1 MAGEDAGEI
10 EVLDAVFGATPNA
23 ALIHQVIVGSLAN
36 RRQGTVKTKTRAE
49 VSGGGAKPRPQKH
62 TGRARAGSIRSP
74 IWRGG
79 GVAFG
84 PSPRNYRRNTPKRMR
99 RGALVGALSGKTAEG
114 GLVVIE
120 KFDPPRPKTKDV
132 VAALAALGAGP
143 SVLLVADGASKEA
156 LRAARNI
163 PKLDTAPSH
172 TLNALDLIN
181 HRTVVMTV
189 EAVRG
194 VESVWG
200 GNAKAAP
207 ADDEPVAETPADAEP
222 DVEMVGE
229 EPAAETTADAEPDV
243 ETTVDAE
250 PVAETPADAEPDVE
264 MVDDEPAA
272 ETPADAESDVEMA
285 DDEPAAETPADDE
298 PDVEMVG
305 EEPAAEMPAD
315 AEPDVETA
323 PDAEPDAEMVDDEPV
338 AETTPDDEPAVET
351 TPDDEPAAETTPDAE
366 SDVEVVDDETAVETT
381 DAAAD
386 ATPDDEPAAET
397 TADAES
403 SAETAPAAEAS
414 AETPVAESSGEGE
427 EK

>member
-99 RGALVGALSGKTAEG
+99 RGALIGALSGKTAEG

-120 KFDPPRPKTKDV
+120 SFDPPRPKTKDV

-143 SVLLVADGASKEA
+143 SVLLVADGASREA

-163 PKLDTAPSH
+163 PRLDTAPSH

-200 GNAKAAP
+200 GNAAPSPADAESDVEMVGDETAAEMVVDSETAAVEMVDSEP
-207 ADDEPVAETPADAEP
+207 DVEMVDDEPAAETPADAEPAAETPADAEP
-222 DVEMVGE
+222 DVEMVDD
-229 EPAAETTADAEPDV
+229 EPVAEATADAEPDAEMADD
-243 ETTVDAE
+243 ETA
-250 PVAETPADAEPDVE
+250 AETPADAEPDVE

-272 ETPADAESDVEMA
+272 ETTA
-285 DDEPAAETPADDE
+285 DDD
-298 PDVEMVG
+298 PDVEMVDD
-305 EEPAAEMPAD
+305 ETAAETTPDDEPSAETAPD
-315 AEPDVETA
+315 AADVETA
-323 PDAEPDAEMVDDEPV
+323 PDAE
-338 AETTPDDEPAVET
+338 
-351 TPDDEPAAETTPDAE
+351 
-366 SDVEVVDDETAVETT
+366 
-381 DAAAD
+381 
-386 ATPDDEPAAET
+386 
-397 TADAES
+397 S
-403 SAETAPAAEAS
+403 SAETPA
-414 AETPVAESSGEGE
+414 AESSGEVE
-427 EK
+427 EKE

>member
-1 MAGEDAGEI
+1 MAGQDAGEI

-84 PSPRNYRRNTPKRMR
+84 PSPRSYRHSTPKRMR
-99 RGALVGALSGKTAEG
+99 RGALIGALSGKTAEG

-200 GNAKAAP
+200 GGNVNAAP
-207 ADDEPVAETPADAEP
+207 ADDEPA
-222 DVEMVGE
+222 VEMVDV
-229 EPAAETTADAEPDV
+229 EPAVEMVDAETAAETTADAEPDV
-243 ETTVDAE
+243 ETVDEPDAETTADAESDVEMVDAE
-250 PVAETPADAEPDVE
+250 PVAETTP
-264 MVDDEPAA
+264 DDE
-272 ETPADAESDVEMA
+272 SNVEL
-285 DDEPAAETPADDE
+285 
-298 PDVEMVG
+298 V
-305 EEPAAEMPAD
+305 
-315 AEPDVETA
+315 
-323 PDAEPDAEMVDDEPV
+323 
-338 AETTPDDEPAVET
+338 DDEPAVET
-351 TPDDEPAAETTPDAE
+351 TPDDEPA
-366 SDVEVVDDETAVETT
+366 VEMVDDEPAVETT

-386 ATPDDEPAAET
+386 ATPDDEPDAETTPDAAAAET
-397 TADAES
+397 
-403 SAETAPAAEAS
+403 PA
-414 AETPVAESSGEGE
+414 AESSGEGE
-427 EK
+427 KE

>member
-99 RGALVGALSGKTAEG
+99 RGALIGALSGKTAEG

-120 KFDPPRPKTKDV
+120 SFDPPRPKTKDV

-143 SVLLVADGASKEA
+143 SVLLVADGASREA

-163 PKLDTAPSH
+163 PRLDTAPSH

-207 ADDEPVAETPADAEP
+207 ADDERDVEMADDETAAEAPADSEADVEMVDDEPVAETTADDESDAEMM
-222 DVEMVGE
+222 D
-229 EPAAETTADAEPDV
+229 AETTADAEPDV
-243 ETTVDAE
+243 ETTPDADAEPDAEMVDDKPVAETTADAE
-250 PVAETPADAEPDVE
+250 PVAETPAD
-264 MVDDEPAA
+264 
-272 ETPADAESDVEMA
+272 
-285 DDEPAAETPADDE
+285 
-298 PDVEMVG
+298 
-305 EEPAAEMPAD
+305 
-315 AEPDVETA
+315 
-323 PDAEPDAEMVDDEPV
+323 
-338 AETTPDDEPAVET
+338 DEPAVET
-351 TPDDEPAAETTPDAE
+351 TPDAEPDIETPDDAAETTPDDEPSA
-366 SDVEVVDDETAVETT
+366 ETAPDAADVETT
-381 DAAAD
+381 L
-386 ATPDDEPAAET
+386 
-397 TADAES
+397 DAES
-403 SAETAPAAEAS
+403 SAETP
-414 AETPVAESSGEGE
+414 PDAESSGEGE
-427 EK
+427 KE

>member
-99 RGALVGALSGKTAEG
+99 RGALIGALSGKTAEG

-120 KFDPPRPKTKDV
+120 SFDPPRPKTKDV

-143 SVLLVADGASKEA
+143 SVLLVADGASREA

-163 PKLDTAPSH
+163 PRLDTAPSH

-207 ADDEPVAETPADAEP
+207 ADDEPEVEMVDSETAAEMVVDSETAAVEMADDEPDVEMVDAEPDAEMVDGEPAAETPADAEP
-222 DVEMVGE
+222 DAEMVDGE
-229 EPAAETTADAEPDV
+229 PVAEMADDEPAAETTADAEPV
-243 ETTVDAE
+243 V
-250 PVAETPADAEPDVE
+250 
-264 MVDDEPAA
+264 
-272 ETPADAESDVEMA
+272 
-285 DDEPAAETPADDE
+285 ETPADDE
-298 PDVEMVG
+298 P
-305 EEPAAEMPAD
+305 A
-315 AEPDVETA
+315 
-323 PDAEPDAEMVDDEPV
+323 

-351 TPDDEPAAETTPDAE
+351 TADAEPDIETPDAAAET
-366 SDVEVVDDETAVETT
+366 
-381 DAAAD
+381 
-386 ATPDDEPAAET
+386 TPDDEPAAET
-397 TADAES
+397 APDAADVETAPDAES
-403 SAETAPAAEAS
+403 SAETPPA
-414 AETPVAESSGEGE
+414 AESSGEGE
-427 EK
+427 KE

>member
-99 RGALVGALSGKTAEG
+99 RGALIGALSGKTAEG

-120 KFDPPRPKTKDV
+120 SFDPPRPKTKDV

-143 SVLLVADGASKEA
+143 SVLLVADGASSEA

-163 PKLDTAPSH
+163 PRLDTAPSH

-207 ADDEPVAETPADAEP
+207 ADAEP
-222 DVEMVGE
+222 DVEMAVDE
-229 EPAAETTADAEPDV
+229 TAAEMMADSETAAEM
-243 ETTVDAE
+243 VD
-250 PVAETPADAEPDVE
+250 DEPDVE

-272 ETPADAESDVEMA
+272 ETPAD
-285 DDEPAAETPADDE
+285 DE
-298 PDVEMVG
+298 PDVEM
-305 EEPAAEMPAD
+305 AD
-315 AEPDVETA
+315 E
-323 PDAEPDAEMVDDEPV
+323 
-338 AETTPDDEPAVET
+338 
-351 TPDDEPAAETTPDAE
+351 
-366 SDVEVVDDETAVETT
+366 
-381 DAAAD
+381 
-386 ATPDDEPAAET
+386 EPAAET
-397 TADAES
+397 TADAEPV
-403 SAETAPAAEAS
+403 AETPADAEPDVEIVDDESAVETPADAEPDSEMVEDEPAAETPADAEIVDDDVEMPAAEMVDDETAVETPDAA
-414 AETPVAESSGEGE
+414 AETPAAESSGEGE
-427 EK
+427 KE

>member
-99 RGALVGALSGKTAEG
+99 RGALIGALSGKTAEG

-120 KFDPPRPKTKDV
+120 SFDPPRPKTKDV

-143 SVLLVADGASKEA
+143 SVLLVADGASREA

-207 ADDEPVAETPADAEP
+207 ADDERE
-222 DVEMVGE
+222 VEMVDD
-229 EPAAETTADAEPDV
+229 EPAAEMVDMV
-243 ETTVDAE
+243 VDAAVE
-250 PVAETPADAEPDVE
+250 MADAEPDVE
-264 MVDDEPAA
+264 MVDDEPVA
-272 ETPADAESDVEMA
+272 ETPADAESV
-285 DDEPAAETPADDE
+285 AETTPDSE
-298 PDVEMVG
+298 PDIEMVDS
-305 EEPAAEMPAD
+305 EPDAEAPAD
-315 AEPDVETA
+315 AES
-323 PDAEPDAEMVDDEPV
+323 DAEMMDDEPVAETTADAESDAEMVDDEPV
-338 AETTPDDEPAVET
+338 AETTADAEPDVDMVEDETVAETTADAEPDSEMVEDEPVAETPADVE
-351 TPDDEPAAETTPDAE
+351 DEPAAETTDA
-366 SDVEVVDDETAVETT
+366 DVETPP
-381 DAAAD
+381 DAAA
-386 ATPDDEPAAET
+386 
-397 TADAES
+397 
-403 SAETAPAAEAS
+403 
-414 AETPVAESSGEGE
+414 AETPPAAESSGEGE
-427 EK
+427 KE

>member
-99 RGALVGALSGKTAEG
+99 RGALIGALSGKTAEG

-120 KFDPPRPKTKDV
+120 SFDPPRPKTKDV

-143 SVLLVADGASKEA
+143 SVLLVADGASREA

-163 PKLDTAPSH
+163 PRLDTAPSH

-200 GNAKAAP
+200 GNAEAAP
-207 ADDEPVAETPADAEP
+207 ADDEP
-222 DVEMVGE
+222 DVEMVDD
-229 EPAAETTADAEPDV
+229 EPVAEMTP
-243 ETTVDAE
+243 DAE
-250 PVAETPADAEPDVE
+250 PVAETPADEEPAVE
-264 MVDDEPAA
+264 TPDADGETPTDAAA
-272 ETPADAESDVEMA
+272 ETPA
-285 DDEPAAETPADDE
+285 
-298 PDVEMVG
+298 
-305 EEPAAEMPAD
+305 
-315 AEPDVETA
+315 
-323 PDAEPDAEMVDDEPV
+323 
-338 AETTPDDEPAVET
+338 
-351 TPDDEPAAETTPDAE
+351 
-366 SDVEVVDDETAVETT
+366 
-381 DAAAD
+381 
-386 ATPDDEPAAET
+386 
-397 TADAES
+397 
-403 SAETAPAAEAS
+403 
-414 AETPVAESSGEGE
+414 AESSGEGE
-427 EK
+427 KE

>member
-99 RGALVGALSGKTAEG
+99 RGALIGALSGKTAEG

-120 KFDPPRPKTKDV
+120 SFDPPRPKTKDV

-143 SVLLVADGASKEA
+143 SVLLVADGASREA

-207 ADDEPVAETPADAEP
+207 ADDETDVEMVADAEP
-222 DVEMVGE
+222 DVEMVE
-229 EPAAETTADAEPDV
+229 D
-243 ETTVDAE
+243 E
-250 PVAETPADAEPDVE
+250 PVSETPVDAEPDVE
-264 MVDDEPAA
+264 MVDDEPAV
-272 ETPADAESDVEMA
+272 ETSSDA
-285 DDEPAAETPADDE
+285 
-298 PDVEMVG
+298 
-305 EEPAAEMPAD
+305 EPAAEMVDDESVSETPAD
-315 AEPDVETA
+315 AEPDVE
-323 PDAEPDAEMVDDEPV
+323 MVEDEPV
-338 AETTPDDEPAVET
+338 AETTADAEPDSDMVEDEPVAETPPDDEPSAETAPDAADVET
-351 TPDDEPAAETTPDAE
+351 PP
-366 SDVEVVDDETAVETT
+366 
-381 DAAAD
+381 
-386 ATPDDEPAAET
+386 
-397 TADAES
+397 DAES
-403 SAETAPAAEAS
+403 SAETPPDAESS
-414 AETPVAESSGEGE
+414 AETPAAESSGEGE
-427 EK
+427 KE

>member
-99 RGALVGALSGKTAEG
+99 RGALIGALSGKTAEG

-120 KFDPPRPKTKDV
+120 SFDPPRPKTKDV

-143 SVLLVADGASKEA
+143 SVLLVADGASREA

-207 ADDEPVAETPADAEP
+207 ADDEPDVEMMADDETAAEMVDDESAAETPLDDEPDVEMVDDEPVAETTADSESVAETPADAEP
-222 DVEMVGE
+222 DSEMVDDE
-229 EPAAETTADAEPDV
+229 TAAETPADAGPDS
-243 ETTVDAE
+243 EMVDDE

-272 ETPADAESDVEMA
+272 ET
-285 DDEPAAETPADDE
+285 T
-298 PDVEMVG
+298 
-305 EEPAAEMPAD
+305 AD
-315 AEPDVETA
+315 AEPDVE
-323 PDAEPDAEMVDDEPV
+323 MV
-338 AETTPDDEPAVET
+338 
-351 TPDDEPAAETTPDAE
+351 DDEPAAETT
-366 SDVEVVDDETAVETT
+366 
-381 DAAAD
+381 DAAAE
-386 ATPDDEPAAET
+386 ATPDDEPSAET
-397 TADAES
+397 APDAADVETPPDAES
-403 SAETAPAAEAS
+403 SAETPPA
-414 AETPVAESSGEGE
+414 AESSGEGE
-427 EK
+427 KE

>member
-99 RGALVGALSGKTAEG
+99 RGALIGALSGKTAEG

-120 KFDPPRPKTKDV
+120 SFDPPRPKTKDV

-143 SVLLVADGASKEA
+143 SVLLVADGASSEA

-163 PKLDTAPSH
+163 PRLDTAPSH

-207 ADDEPVAETPADAEP
+207 ADAEP
-222 DVEMVGE
+222 DVEMAVDE
-229 EPAAETTADAEPDV
+229 TAAEMMADSETAAEMVDDEPAAETTADDEPDV
-243 ETTVDAE
+243 EMVDDEPDVEMVDGEPDAETMADAEPAAETSDAE
-250 PVAETPADAEPDVE
+250 PVTETPADAEPDVE

-272 ETPADAESDVEMA
+272 ETPADAEPDVEMVDA
-285 DDEPAAETPADDE
+285 EPAAETPADAE
-298 PDVEMVG
+298 PDVEMVDA
-305 EEPAAEMPAD
+305 EPAAETPAD
-315 AEPDVETA
+315 AETAAETPDADVETA
-323 PDAEPDAEMVDDEPV
+323 PDA
-338 AETTPDDEPAVET
+338 
-351 TPDDEPAAETTPDAE
+351 AAETP
-366 SDVEVVDDETAVETT
+366 
-381 DAAAD
+381 
-386 ATPDDEPAAET
+386 PA
-397 TADAES
+397 
-403 SAETAPAAEAS
+403 
-414 AETPVAESSGEGE
+414 AESSGEGE
-427 EK
+427 KE

>member
-84 PSPRNYRRNTPKRMR
+84 PAPRNYRRNTPKRMR

-120 KFDPPRPKTKDV
+120 SFDPPRPKTKDV

-207 ADDEPVAETPADAEP
+207 ADDEPVAEMVDDEP
-222 DVEMVGE
+222 DVEMVDD
-229 EPAAETTADAEPDV
+229 EPAAEMPADAEPDV

-272 ETPADAESDVEMA
+272 ETTADDETAAEMVDDETAAETTADAESDVEM
-285 DDEPAAETPADDE
+285 
-298 PDVEMVG
+298 
-305 EEPAAEMPAD
+305 
-315 AEPDVETA
+315 
-323 PDAEPDAEMVDDEPV
+323 
-338 AETTPDDEPAVET
+338 
-351 TPDDEPAAETTPDAE
+351 
-366 SDVEVVDDETAVETT
+366 VDDETAVETT

-386 ATPDDEPAAET
+386 ATTDDEPAAET
-397 TADAES
+397 TPDAADV
-403 SAETAPAAEAS
+403 
-414 AETPVAESSGEGE
+414 ETPPAAESSGEGE